1 MPKKPNIVFIFPDQQ
16 RGDSLG
22 FSGNSKVK
30 TPNLDKL
37 ANEGVTFTRA
47 SSNGP
52 ICMPARMSLMCGLPV
67 TQHGLWAN
75 NLSGDPTLPNHV
87 RNISEA
93 GYRTAQ
99 IGKVHFYVRSAGD
112 GHSRDFTYRMNDW
125 GWEDSIELRDIT
137 AYTNADCFYTD
148 YLKEQGHLETLRNYI
163 RTYVRGE
170 AAGLLRP
177 WETPPSLLPND
188 KDIDI
193 YTAEKSVEYIENYN
207 DDRPFYL
214 QVLFPGPHNPFDS
227 PADDRA
233 LYNPDEMPDAIL
245 DPTTGPVSPQVQRMK
260 DVSHLGNMTASQAR
274 QMRLYYYAKVT
285 HVDRGV
291 GMVIDALKAKG
302 LMDNTWIIYTSDH
315 GEMLGDHRCSH
326 KGLFYESALNIPL
339 CVRPPRG
346 MTHWKSRALTDHL
359 DLTETMLEI
368 ADASTLQEGKECR
381 SSLLSKITNGPEGE
395 SAQEGKQHVFSDI
408 RLYSM
413 VRNDR
418 FKLVA
423 DSLTRDPTELYD
435 MSTDPNQ
442 LNNLVENSE
451 ARRIATELIEPL
463 NAHLDKLD
471 HAKVKKYQDALGE
484 NPNLGS
490 AADRMGVP
498 TINTEERHE

>member
-1 MPKKPNIVFIFPDQQ
+1 M
-16 RGDSLG
+16 R
-22 FSGNSKVK
+22 
-30 TPNLDKL
+30 
-37 ANEGVTFTRA
+37 
-47 SSNGP
+47 
-52 ICMPARMSLMCGLPV
+52 
-67 TQHGLWAN
+67 
-75 NLSGDPTLPNHV
+75 
-87 RNISEA
+87 
-93 GYRTAQ
+93 
-99 IGKVHFYVRSAGD
+99 
-112 GHSRDFTYRMNDW
+112 
-125 GWEDSIELRDIT
+125 
-137 AYTNADCFYTD
+137 
-148 YLKEQGHLETLRNYI
+148 
-163 RTYVRGE
+163 
-170 AAGLLRP
+170 
-177 WETPPSLLPND
+177 
-188 KDIDI
+188 
-193 YTAEKSVEYIENYN
+193 
-207 DDRPFYL
+207 
-214 QVLFPGPHNPFDS
+214 
-227 PADDRA
+227 
-233 LYNPDEMPDAIL
+233 
-245 DPTTGPVSPQVQRMK
+245 

-339 CVRPPRG
+339 CVRPPGG

-381 SSLLSKITNGPEGE
+381 SSLLSKIINGPEGE

-451 ARRIATELIEPL
+451 VRRIATELIEPL

-471 HAKVKKYQDALGE
+471 HEKVKKYQDALGE

-498 TINTEERHE
+498 TINTEEQHE

>member
-1 MPKKPNIVFIFPDQQ
+1 MPQKPNIVFIFPDQQ
-16 RGDSLG
+16 RGDSVG

-37 ANEGVTFTRA
+37 ASEGVTFTRT
-47 SSNGP
+47 SSTGP
-52 ICMPARMSLMCGLPV
+52 ICMPARMSLMTGLHV

-75 NLSGDPTLPNHV
+75 NLSGDSTLPSHV
-87 RNISEA
+87 RNIAQA

-99 IGKVHFYVRSAGD
+99 IGKVHFYVRAAGD
-112 GHSRDFTYRMNDW
+112 GHSRDFTYRMHEW
-125 GWEDSIELRDIT
+125 GWEDSLELRDIT
-137 AYTNADCFYTD
+137 AYTNAECFYTD
-148 YLKEQGHLETLRNYI
+148 YLEEHGSLETLRNYI

-193 YTAEKSVEYIENYN
+193 FTAERSVEYIQNYS

-227 PADDRA
+227 PADDRE

-245 DPTTGPVSPQVQRMK
+245 QPTTGPTSPQVQRMK
-260 DVSHLGNMTASQAR
+260 DVSHLENMTASQAR
-274 QMRLYYYAKVT
+274 QMRLFYYAKVT
-285 HVDRGV
+285 HVDTGI

-326 KGLFYESALNIPL
+326 KALFYESALNIPL
-339 CVRPPRG
+339 CIRPPGGIKPWR
-346 MTHWKSRALTDHL
+346 SQALTDHL
-359 DLTETMLEI
+359 DITETLLEI
-368 ADASTLQEGKECR
+368 AEAPTMQAGQEYR
-381 SSLLSKITNGPEGE
+381 SSLLSKVFDDPKAK
-395 SAQEGKQHVFSDI
+395 SAQQGKQHVFSDI

-413 VRNDR
+413 VRDNR
-418 FKLVA
+418 YKLVA
-423 DSLTRDPTELYD
+423 DSLTRTPTELYD
-435 MSTDPNQ
+435 MNNDPNQ
-442 LNNLVENSE
+442 LNNLVENGN
-451 ARRIATELIEPL
+451 AQHITRELIDPL
-463 NAHLDKLD
+463 NNHLDKLD
-471 HAKVKKYQDALGE
+471 HKKVKKYQDMLGE

-498 TINTEERHE
+498 TLIT